1 VHVEYRLTYGIK
13 IDQCGYDRSNPDVVA
28 APLHTLIK
36 SINIQRDA
44 TDEHSESL
52 QQVAMITAR
61 FNRLPASRYLWQLI
75 ALLSLCG
82 FFEIYEIALTSTLSP
97 GLIRAGVFNADAKG
111 LFGLTDQAS
120 FAAATFLGLFIGT
133 SAFAAVADRFGRR
146 AILIG
151 SLVWYI
157 AATAV
162 MAAQSTAISV
172 DLWRFIAGV
181 GVGVQLVTIDSYIA
195 EWVPKDRRGKAFAI
209 NYGLMY
215 LAVPVAA
222 LLSWLLLPRA
232 PLGISGWRYAAAF
245 PLFATAVVWWVH
257 RFLPE
262 SPRWLLQQG
271 QVDAADRLVS
281 KLEWR
286 VRQEIGGE
294 LPMVLP
300 VKMAETPGSSGFGE
314 IFRPP
319 YLRRTCMLLALNI
332 FQALGFYGFSNW
344 VPALLT
350 SQGIGFVK
358 SLQYSFVIAIVY
370 PLTPLLCS
378 CIADRIERKWQIV
391 IGAAG
396 TAVFGLL
403 FSQQSAAANLVL
415 FGSLVTIS
423 NIVLSYSYHAYQT
436 ELYPTRIRARAV
448 GFVYSFSRLATILSG
463 FAIAIALRDFGTAGV
478 FVFIASCM
486 LVVVVSV
493 GAFGP
498 RTRGL
503 TLEEASH

>member
-1 VHVEYRLTYGIK
+1 LTCGIK
-13 IDQCGYDRSNPDVVA
+13 IDHSRYARSNPSAVQTS
-28 APLHTLIK
+28 LHTLIN
-36 SINIQRDA
+36 SVNIQRDA
-44 TDEHSESL
+44 DAKAVTHSEGVERVA
-52 QQVAMITAR
+52 QVTAR
-61 FNRLPASRYLWQLI
+61 LNRLPASRYTWHLI
-75 ALLSLCG
+75 ALLSSCG

-97 GLIRAGVFNADAKG
+97 GLIRAGVFNADARG

-120 FAAATFLGLFIGT
+120 FAAATFLGLFVGT
-133 SAFAAVADRFGRR
+133 SVFAAVADRLGRR
-146 AILIG
+146 PILLG
-151 SLVWYI
+151 SLAWYI

-162 MAAQSTAISV
+162 MSAQNTALSV
-172 DLWRFIAGV
+172 DSWRLIAGL

-222 LLSWLLLPRA
+222 LLSWLLLPQA

-245 PLFATAVVWWVH
+245 PLLATAVAWWVY
-257 RFLPE
+257 RNLPE
-262 SPRWLLQQG
+262 SPRWLMQHGRLE
-271 QVDAADRLVS
+271 AAEHLVS
-281 KLEWR
+281 KIETR
-286 VRQEIGGE
+286 VREEIDRE
-294 LPMVLP
+294 LPAVPSVMIQ
-300 VKMAETPGSSGFGE
+300 ERPGSSGFGE
-314 IFRPP
+314 LFRPP
-319 YLRRTCMLLALNI
+319 YLRRTGMLISLNI

-350 SQGIGFVK
+350 SQGISFVK

-370 PLTPLLCS
+370 PLTPLLCAF
-378 CIADRIERKWQIV
+378 IADRIERKWQIV
-391 IGAAG
+391 IGATG

-403 FSQQSAAANLVL
+403 FSQQSGPANLVL
-415 FGSLVTIS
+415 FGALVTIS

-463 FAIAIALRDFGTAGV
+463 FAIAIALRDFGATGV

-486 LVVVVSV
+486 LVVVLSVS
-493 GAFGP
+493 ALGP

-503 TLEEASH
+503 TLEETAH

>member
-1 VHVEYRLTYGIK
+1 VQTSI
-13 IDQCGYDRSNPDVVA
+13 
-28 APLHTLIK
+28 HTLTK
-36 SINIQRDA
+36 LINIRPDA
-44 TDEHSESL
+44 AARHPEAA
-52 QQVAMITAR
+52 QQAAMIMAR
-61 FNRLPASRYLWQLI
+61 FNRLPASRYLWRLI

-97 GLIRAGVFNADAKG
+97 GLIRAGVFNADARG

-133 SAFAAVADRFGRR
+133 SLFAAVADRLGRR
-146 AILIG
+146 VILLG
-151 SLVWYI
+151 SLAWYI
-157 AATAV
+157 VATAV
-162 MAAQSTAISV
+162 MAAQNTAISV
-172 DLWRFIAGV
+172 DLWRLIAGA

-195 EWVPKDRRGKAFAI
+195 EWVPNERRGKAFAI

-215 LAVPVAA
+215 MAVPVAA

-245 PLFATAVVWWVH
+245 PLLATAVVWWVY
-257 RFLPE
+257 RVLPE
-262 SPRWLLQQG
+262 SPRWLLQHG
-271 QVDAADRLVS
+271 QLATAENLVAAMES
-281 KLEWR
+281 R
-286 VRQEIGGE
+286 VRGETGGE
-294 LPMVLP
+294 LPLVPP
-300 VKMAETPGSSGFGE
+300 VKLQPVNIQEGPGGSGFGE
-314 IFRPP
+314 LFRPP
-319 YLRRTCMLLALNI
+319 YLRRTGMLLALNI

-350 SQGIGFVK
+350 SQGITFIK
-358 SLQYSFVIAIVY
+358 SLQYSFVIATVY
-370 PLTPLLCS
+370 PLTPLLCAL
-378 CIADRIERKWQIV
+378 IADRIERKWQIV

-403 FSQQSAAANLVL
+403 FSQQSAATSLVL
-415 FGSLVTIS
+415 FGALVTIS

-463 FAIAIALRDFGTAGV
+463 FAIAIALRDFGTTGV
-478 FVFIASCM
+478 FLFIASCM
-486 LVVVVSV
+486 LVVVLSV

-503 TLEEASH
+503 TLEEASR

>member
-1 VHVEYRLTYGIK
+1 
-13 IDQCGYDRSNPDVVA
+13 
-28 APLHTLIK
+28 LIT

-44 TDEHSESL
+44 TAEHPES
-52 QQVAMITAR
+52 VKHAATITAR
-61 FNRLPASRYLWQLI
+61 FNRLPASRYTWQLI

-133 SAFAAVADRFGRR
+133 SSFAAIADRFGRR

-151 SLVWYI
+151 SLAWYI

-162 MAAQSTAISV
+162 MAAQNTAVSV
-172 DLWRFIAGV
+172 DLWRFIAGI
-181 GVGVQLVTIDSYIA
+181 GVGVQLITIDSYIA

-222 LLSWLLLPRA
+222 LLSWLLLPQT
-232 PLGISGWRYAAAF
+232 PLGISGWRYVAAF

-257 RFLPE
+257 RILPE

-271 QVDAADRLVS
+271 QVEAAERLVS
-281 KLEWR
+281 KIESR
-286 VRQEIGGE
+286 VRREIGGE
-294 LPMVLP
+294 LPMVPP
-300 VKMAETPGSSGFGE
+300 VKCQEAPGSAGFGE
-314 IFRPP
+314 MFRPP

-350 SQGIGFVK
+350 AQGIGFIK

-370 PLTPLLCS
+370 PLTPLLCAF
-378 CIADRIERKWQIV
+378 IADRIERKWQIV
-391 IGAAG
+391 VGAAG

-403 FSQQSAAANLVL
+403 FSQQSAAAKLVL
-415 FGSLVTIS
+415 FGALVTIS

-463 FAIAIALRDFGTAGV
+463 FAIAIALRDFGTTGV

-486 LVVVVSV
+486 LVVVLSVS
-493 GAFGP
+493 AFGP

>member
-1 VHVEYRLTYGIK
+1 MTYGIK
-13 IDQCGYDRSNPDVVA
+13 IDHGHYARSNPPAVQT
-28 APLHTLIK
+28 PLHTLIK
-36 SINIQRDA
+36 SVNISSDA
-44 TDEHSESL
+44 AVEDLESAR
-52 QQVAMITAR
+52 QAATITAR
-61 FNRLPASRYLWQLI
+61 FNRLPASRYTWQLI
-75 ALLSLCG
+75 ALLSSCG

-111 LFGLTDQAS
+111 SFGLTDQAS
-120 FAAATFLGLFIGT
+120 FAAVTFLGLFIGT
-133 SAFAAVADRFGRR
+133 SSFAAVADRLGRR

-151 SLVWYI
+151 SLIWYV

-162 MAAQSTAISV
+162 MAAQNTALNV
-172 DLWRFIAGV
+172 DLWRFISGV

-232 PLGISGWRYAAAF
+232 PLGITGWRYAAAF
-245 PLFATAVVWWVH
+245 PLLATAVAWWVY
-257 RFLPE
+257 RVLPE
-262 SPRWLLQQG
+262 SPRWLLEHG
-271 QVDAADRLVS
+271 QLRDAERLVS
-281 KLEWR
+281 TIESR
-286 VRQEIGGE
+286 VRREIGGE
-294 LPMVLP
+294 LAPVNPAP
-300 VKMAETPGSSGFGE
+300 VKIQEGPRSSGFAE
-314 IFRPP
+314 LFRPP
-319 YLRRTCMLLALNI
+319 YLRRTAMLLALNI

-350 SQGIGFVK
+350 SQGVSFIK

-370 PLTPLLCS
+370 PLTPLLCAF
-378 CIADRIERKWQIV
+378 IADRIERKWMIV
-391 IGAAG
+391 IGAAS

-403 FSQQSAAANLVL
+403 FSQQSAAAQLVL
-415 FGSLVTIS
+415 FGALVTIS

-448 GFVYSFSRLATILSG
+448 GFVYSFSRLATVLSG
-463 FAIAIALRDFGTAGV
+463 FAIAIALRDFGTTGV
-478 FVFIASCM
+478 FAFIASCM
-486 LVVVVSV
+486 LVVVISV
-493 GAFGP
+493 GILGP

-503 TLEEASH
+503 TLEETSH

>member
-1 VHVEYRLTYGIK
+1 
-13 IDQCGYDRSNPDVVA
+13 
-28 APLHTLIK
+28 LIK
-36 SINIQRDA
+36 TINIQSDA
-44 TDEHSESL
+44 ATAEHPQSAERA
-52 QQVAMITAR
+52 AMITAR
-61 FNRLPASRYLWQLI
+61 LNRLPASAYTWRLI

-120 FAAATFLGLFIGT
+120 FGAATFLGLFIGT
-133 SAFAAVADRFGRR
+133 SLFSAVADRFGRR
-146 AILIG
+146 AILLG

-157 AATAV
+157 AATTV
-162 MAAQSTAISV
+162 MAAQSTAVTV
-172 DLWRFIAGV
+172 DLWRFIAGA

-222 LLSWLLLPRA
+222 LLSWVLLPGA
-232 PLGISGWRYAAAF
+232 PLGISGWRFAAAF
-245 PLFATAVVWWVH
+245 PLVATAVVWWLYRV
-257 RFLPE
+257 LPE
-262 SPRWLLQQG
+262 SPRWLLERG
-271 QVDAADRLVS
+271 QLDAAEQLVS
-281 KLEWR
+281 TVESR

-294 LPMVLP
+294 LPKVPPVTLQP
-300 VKMAETPGSSGFGE
+300 VKIQEGSRGSGFAQL
-314 IFRPP
+314 FRPP
-319 YLRRTCMLLALNI
+319 YRRRTGMLLALNF

-344 VPALLT
+344 VPALLS
-350 SQGIGFVK
+350 SQGVSFVK

-370 PLTPLLCS
+370 PLTPLLCAL
-378 CIADRIERKWQIV
+378 IADRIERKWQII
-391 IGAAG
+391 IGASG
-396 TAVFGLL
+396 TAIFGLL
-403 FSQQSAAANLVL
+403 FSQQSAPAQLVV
-415 FGSLVTIS
+415 FGALVTIS

-463 FAIAIALRDFGTAGV
+463 FAIAIALRDFGTTGV
-478 FVFIASCM
+478 FVFIASSM
-486 LVVVVSV
+486 LVVVLSV

-498 RTRGL
+498 RTQGL

>member
-1 VHVEYRLTYGIK
+1 
-13 IDQCGYDRSNPDVVA
+13 
-28 APLHTLIK
+28 LIK
-36 SINIQRDA
+36 SINIQPDA
-44 TDEHSESL
+44 AAGHPPSL
-52 QQVAMITAR
+52 EQVAAIAAR
-61 FNRLPASRYLWQLI
+61 FNRLPASRYMWQLI

-146 AILIG
+146 AILLG
-151 SLVWYI
+151 SLAWYI
-157 AATAV
+157 GATAV
-162 MAAQSTAISV
+162 MAAQNTAVSV
-172 DLWRFIAGV
+172 DLWRFIAGA

-222 LLSWLLLPRA
+222 ALSWVLLPRA
-232 PLGISGWRYAAAF
+232 PLGIPGWRYAAAF
-245 PLFATAVVWWVH
+245 PLVAIAVLWWVY
-257 RFLPE
+257 RVLPE
-262 SPRWLLQQG
+262 SPRWLLQRG
-271 QVDAADRLVS
+271 QLEAAGKLVS
-281 KLEWR
+281 MIESR
-286 VRQEIGGE
+286 VRRETGAE
-294 LPMVLP
+294 LPAVPP
-300 VKMAETPGSSGFGE
+300 VKIQSVKLQESPGASGFGE
-314 IFRPP
+314 LFRPP
-319 YLRRTCMLLALNI
+319 YRRRTGMLLALNF
-332 FQALGFYGFSNW
+332 FQAMGFYGFSNW
-344 VPALLT
+344 VPALLL
-350 SQGIGFVK
+350 SQGVSFVK

-370 PLTPLLCS
+370 PLTPLLCAL
-378 CIADRIERKWQIV
+378 IADRIERKWQII

-403 FSQQSAAANLVL
+403 FSQQSAAASLVL
-415 FGSLVTIS
+415 FGALVTIS

-463 FAIAIALRDFGTAGV
+463 FAIAIALRDFGTTGV

-486 LVVVVSV
+486 LVVVLSV

>member
-1 VHVEYRLTYGIK
+1 
-13 IDQCGYDRSNPDVVA
+13 
-28 APLHTLIK
+28 LIK
-36 SINIQRDA
+36 SINIGRDA
-44 TDEHSESL
+44 TTEHPESVE
-52 QQVAMITAR
+52 QVALITAR
-61 FNRLPASRYLWQLI
+61 FNRLPASGYLWRLI

-97 GLIRAGVFNADAKG
+97 GLIRAGVFNADANG

-133 SAFAAVADRFGRR
+133 SSFAAVADRFGRR

-151 SLVWYI
+151 SLAWYI

-162 MAAQSTAISV
+162 MAAQNTALGV
-172 DLWRFIAGV
+172 DWWRFIAGA

-232 PLGISGWRYAAAF
+232 PLGISGWRYVAAF
-245 PLFATAVVWWVH
+245 PLLASAVVWWLH
-257 RFLPE
+257 RVLPE

-271 QVDAADRLVS
+271 QVQAAERLVS
-281 KLEWR
+281 KIESR
-286 VRQEIGGE
+286 VRREIGGE
-294 LPMVLP
+294 LPAVPP
-300 VKMAETPGSSGFGE
+300 VKIQETPGRSGFGE

-350 SQGIGFVK
+350 SQGVGFVK
-358 SLQYSFVIAIVY
+358 SLQYSFAIAIVY
-370 PLTPLLCS
+370 PLTPLLCAF
-378 CIADRIERKWQIV
+378 IADRIERKWQIV

-403 FSQQSAAANLVL
+403 FSRQSAAVSLVL
-415 FGSLVTIS
+415 VGALVTVS

-463 FAIAIALRDFGTAGV
+463 FVIAIALRDFGTTGV

-486 LVVVVSV
+486 LVVVFSV

-503 TLEEASH
+503 TLEEASR

>member
-1 VHVEYRLTYGIK
+1 MVHDSAPGHL
-13 IDQCGYDRSNPDVVA
+13 A
-28 APLHTLIK
+28 A
-36 SINIQRDA
+36 R
-44 TDEHSESL
+44 E
-52 QQVAMITAR
+52 QVALIIAR
-61 FNRLPASRYLWQLI
+61 FDRLPASAYLWKLI

-82 FFEIYEIALTSTLSP
+82 FFEIYEIALTGTLSP
-97 GLIRAGVFNADAKG
+97 GLIRAGVFHADAKG

-133 SAFAAVADRFGRR
+133 SSFAAVADHFGRR
-146 AILIG
+146 AVLLG
-151 SLVWYI
+151 SLAWYV

-162 MAAQSTAISV
+162 MAAQNTALSV
-172 DLWRFIAGV
+172 DLWRFIAGT
-181 GVGVQLVTIDSYIA
+181 GVGVQLVTIDSYVA
-195 EWVPKDRRGKAFAI
+195 EWVPKDRRGRAFAL

-215 LAVPVAA
+215 VAVPVAA
-222 LLSWLLLPRA
+222 LLAWLLLPRA
-232 PLGISGWRYAAAF
+232 PLGIPGWRYAAAF
-245 PLFATAVVWWVH
+245 PLLATAVVWWL
-257 RFLPE
+257 RRILPE
-262 SPRWLLQQG
+262 SPRWLLQHG
-271 QVDAADRLVS
+271 QVEAAEGLVS
-281 KLEWR
+281 KIEAR
-286 VRQEIGGE
+286 VRRETGAE
-294 LPMVLP
+294 LPLVSP
-300 VKMAETPGSSGFGE
+300 VRMQEMPGSSGFGE

-350 SQGIGFVK
+350 SQGVGFLK

-370 PLTPLLCS
+370 PLTPLLCTF
-378 CIADRIERKWQIV
+378 IADRIERKWQIV

-403 FSQQSAAANLVL
+403 FSRQSAATSLIL
-415 FGSLVTIS
+415 FGALVTIS

-463 FAIAIALRDFGTAGV
+463 FVIAIALRDFGTTGV

-486 LVVVVSV
+486 LVVVLSV

-498 RTRGL
+498 RTGGL
-503 TLEEASH
+503 TLEEASR

>member
-1 VHVEYRLTYGIK
+1 MTYGIK
-13 IDQCGYDRSNPDVVA
+13 IDQSRPTRSNPTAVGA
-28 APLHTLIK
+28 HFNTLIN
-36 SINIQRDA
+36 SINIQPDA
-44 TDEHSESL
+44 AAKLPEPG
-52 QQVAMITAR
+52 QQLATITAR
-61 FNRLPASRYLWQLI
+61 FDRLPASRYLWKLV

-82 FFEIYEIALTSTLSP
+82 FFEVYEIALTATLSP
-97 GLIRAGVFNADAKG
+97 GLIHAGVFNADAKG
-111 LFGLTDQAS
+111 LFGLSDQAS
-120 FAAATFLGLFIGT
+120 FAAATFLGLFVGT
-133 SAFAAVADRFGRR
+133 SFFAAVADRCGRR
-146 AILIG
+146 TILIG

-157 AATAV
+157 AATAM
-162 MAAQSTAISV
+162 MAAQNSATGV
-172 DLWRFIAGV
+172 DLLRFIAGV

-222 LLSWLLLPRA
+222 LLSWLLLPGA

-245 PLFATAVVWWVH
+245 PLVAIPVVWWVY
-257 RFLPE
+257 RVLPE

-271 QVDAADRLVS
+271 RLAAAESLVS
-281 KLEWR
+281 TIEWR
-286 VRQEIGGE
+286 VRREIGTD
-294 LPMVLP
+294 LPMVSPP
-300 VKMAETPGSSGFGE
+300 VKIQETPRGSGFAE
-314 IFRPP
+314 LFRPP
-319 YLRRTCMLLALNI
+319 YRRRTGMLVALNI

-350 SQGIGFVK
+350 SQGVSFVK

-370 PLTPLLCS
+370 PVTPLLCAFS
-378 CIADRIERKWQIV
+378 ADRIERKWQIV

-403 FSQQSAAANLVL
+403 FSRQSAAAELVL
-415 FGSLVTIS
+415 FGALVTIS
-423 NIVLSYSYHAYQT
+423 NLVLSYSYHAYQT

-448 GFVYSFSRLATILSG
+448 GFVYSFSRLATVLSG
-463 FAIAIALRDFGTAGV
+463 FAIAIALRDFGTTGV

-486 LVVVVSV
+486 LVVVLAV
-493 GAFGP
+493 GTFGP

-503 TLEEASH
+503 TLDETSH

>member
-1 VHVEYRLTYGIK
+1 MESRLTTADMTALIL
-13 IDQCGYDRSNPDVVA
+13 DVVETS
-28 APLHTLIK
+28 LHTLINP
-36 SINIQRDA
+36 INIQRDA
-44 TDEHSESL
+44 AAEHAEPVE
-52 QQVAMITAR
+52 QVAVITAR
-61 FNRLPASRYLWQLI
+61 FNRLPASRYMWQLI
-75 ALLSLCG
+75 VLLSLCG

-133 SAFAAVADRFGRR
+133 SSFAAVADRFGRR
-146 AILIG
+146 SILIG
-151 SLVWYI
+151 SLAWYI

-162 MAAQSTAISV
+162 MAAQNTAVSV

-245 PLFATAVVWWVH
+245 PLFATAVVWWVY

-262 SPRWLLQQG
+262 SPRWLLQRG
-271 QVDAADRLVS
+271 HVAAAERLVS
-281 KLEWR
+281 QIESR

-294 LPMVLP
+294 LPMVPP
-300 VKMAETPGSSGFGE
+300 VKIPETPGSSGFGE

-319 YLRRTCMLLALNI
+319 YRRRTCMLLALNI

-350 SQGIGFVK
+350 SQGVSFVK
-358 SLQYSFVIAIVY
+358 SLEYSFVIAIVY
-370 PLTPLLCS
+370 PLTPLLCTL
-378 CIADRIERKWQIV
+378 IADRIERKWQIV

-403 FSQQSAAANLVL
+403 FSRQSAAANLVL
-415 FGSLVTIS
+415 FGALVTIS

-463 FAIAIALRDFGTAGV
+463 FAIAIALRDFGTTGV

-486 LVVVVSV
+486 LVVVLSV

-503 TLEEASH
+503 TLEEASQ

>member
-1 VHVEYRLTYGIK
+1 
-13 IDQCGYDRSNPDVVA
+13 
-28 APLHTLIK
+28 LIR
-36 SINIQRDA
+36 SINIERDA
-44 TDEHSESL
+44 AAQLPQSVRQAAVL
-52 QQVAMITAR
+52 TAR
-61 FNRLPASRYLWQLI
+61 LNRLPASRYTWQLI

-97 GLIRAGVFNADAKG
+97 GLIRAGVFNADARG
-111 LFGLTDQAS
+111 LLGLTDQAS

-133 SAFAAVADRFGRR
+133 SLFAAVADRLGRR
-146 AILIG
+146 AILLG
-151 SLVWYI
+151 SLVWYV
-157 AATAV
+157 AATAL
-162 MAAQSTAISV
+162 MATQNTAIGV
-172 DLWRFIAGV
+172 DSWRFIAGM
-181 GVGVQLVTIDSYIA
+181 GVGVQLITIDSYIA
-195 EWVPKDRRGKAFAI
+195 EWVPKDQRGKAFAI

-222 LLSWLLLPRA
+222 LLSWMLLPRA
-232 PLGISGWRYAAAF
+232 PFGVSGWRYAAAF
-245 PLFATAVVWWVH
+245 PVLAMAVVWWVY
-257 RFLPE
+257 RVLPE

-271 QVDAADRLVS
+271 QLGAAEDLVS
-281 KLEWR
+281 AIEAR
-286 VRQEIGGE
+286 VQREIGGE
-294 LPMVLP
+294 LPVLP
-300 VKMAETPGSSGFGE
+300 PVVIQPTPAGSGFGE
-314 IFRPP
+314 LFRPP
-319 YLRRTCMLLALNI
+319 YLRRTGMLLVLNI

-350 SQGIGFVK
+350 SQGVSFVK
-358 SLQYSFVIAIVY
+358 SLQYTFVIASVY

-378 CIADRIERKWQIV
+378 AIADRIERKWQI
-391 IGAAG
+391 ISGAAG
-396 TAVFGLL
+396 TAVFVLL
-403 FSQQSAAANLVL
+403 FSQQSAPPLLIL
-415 FGSLVTIS
+415 FGALVTIS

-436 ELYPTRIRARAV
+436 ELFPTRVRARAI

-463 FAIAIALRDFGTAGV
+463 FVIAVALRDFGTTGV

>member
-1 VHVEYRLTYGIK
+1 MERNAAAQ
-13 IDQCGYDRSNPDVVA
+13 DPDPA
-28 APLHTLIK
+28 G
-36 SINIQRDA
+36 
-44 TDEHSESL
+44 
-52 QQVAMITAR
+52 QVAMVTAR
-61 FNRLPASRYLWQLI
+61 FNRLPASRYTWQLI

-120 FAAATFLGLFIGT
+120 FAAATFLGLFVGT
-133 SAFAAVADRFGRR
+133 SSFAAVADRLGRR

-151 SLVWYI
+151 SLVWYV

-162 MAAQSTAISV
+162 MAAQNTAVGV
-172 DLWRFIAGV
+172 DSWRFIAGV
-181 GVGVQLVTIDSYIA
+181 GVGVQLITIDSYIA

-222 LLSWLLLPRA
+222 ALSWLLLPRA
-232 PLGISGWRYAAAF
+232 PFGISGWRYAAAF
-245 PLFATAVVWWVH
+245 PLLATAVVWWVY
-257 RFLPE
+257 RVLPE
-262 SPRWLLQQG
+262 SPRWLLQHG
-271 QVDAADRLVS
+271 RVGAAEHLVS
-281 KLEWR
+281 TLESR
-286 VRQEIGGE
+286 VRREIGGE
-294 LPMVLP
+294 LPAVSP
-300 VKMAETPGSSGFGE
+300 VRIQEGPRSSGFGE
-314 IFRPP
+314 LFRPP
-319 YLRRTCMLLALNI
+319 YLRRTAMLLALNI

-344 VPALLT
+344 VPALLA
-350 SQGIGFVK
+350 SQGISFVK

-370 PLTPLLCS
+370 PLTPLLCAL
-378 CIADRIERKWQIV
+378 IADRIERKWLIV

-403 FSQQSAAANLVL
+403 FSQQSTAATLVS
-415 FGSLVTIS
+415 FGALVTIS

-463 FAIAIALRDFGTAGV
+463 FAIAIALRDFGTTGV

-486 LVVVVSV
+486 LVVVLAV

>member
-1 VHVEYRLTYGIK
+1 
-13 IDQCGYDRSNPDVVA
+13 
-28 APLHTLIK
+28 
-36 SINIQRDA
+36 
-44 TDEHSESL
+44 
-52 QQVAMITAR
+52 
-61 FNRLPASRYLWQLI
+61 
-75 ALLSLCG
+75 
-82 FFEIYEIALTSTLSP
+82 
-97 GLIRAGVFNADAKG
+97 
-111 LFGLTDQAS
+111 
-120 FAAATFLGLFIGT
+120 
-133 SAFAAVADRFGRR
+133 
-146 AILIG
+146 
-151 SLVWYI
+151 
-157 AATAV
+157 
-162 MAAQSTAISV
+162 
-172 DLWRFIAGV
+172 
-181 GVGVQLVTIDSYIA
+181 
-195 EWVPKDRRGKAFAI
+195 
-209 NYGLMY
+209 MY

-222 LLSWLLLPRA
+222 LLSWLLLPRT

-245 PLFATAVVWWVH
+245 PLFATVVVWLVY
-257 RFLPE
+257 RILPE

-271 QVDAADRLVS
+271 QVGAAERLVS
-281 KLEWR
+281 KIESR

-294 LPMVLP
+294 LPMVPP
-300 VKMAETPGSSGFGE
+300 VKIQPVNIQEGPGGSGFAE

-370 PLTPLLCS
+370 PLTPLLCAL
-378 CIADRIERKWQIV
+378 IADRVERKWQIV

-403 FSQQSAAANLVL
+403 FSRQSAAANLIL
-415 FGSLVTIS
+415 FGALVTIS

-463 FAIAIALRDFGTAGV
+463 FAIAIALRDFGITGV

-486 LVVVVSV
+486 LVVVLAV
-493 GAFGP
+493 GTFGP

>member
-1 VHVEYRLTYGIK
+1 LT
-13 IDQCGYDRSNPDVVA
+13 
-28 APLHTLIK
+28 K
-36 SINIQRDA
+36 SINIQPDA
-44 TDEHSESL
+44 AAEHPESA
-52 QQVAMITAR
+52 QQVAMLTAR

-133 SAFAAVADRFGRR
+133 SLFAAVADRLGRR
-146 AILIG
+146 TILLG
-151 SLVWYI
+151 SLAWYI
-157 AATAV
+157 AATVV
-162 MAAQSTAISV
+162 MAAQNTAVSV

-245 PLFATAVVWWVH
+245 PIFATAVVWWVY
-257 RFLPE
+257 RVLPE
-262 SPRWLLQQG
+262 SPRWLLQHG
-271 QVDAADRLVS
+271 QVGAAEDLVS
-281 KLEWR
+281 RLEAR
-286 VRQEIGGE
+286 VRQQTGGE
-294 LPMVLP
+294 LPMVAP
-300 VKMAETPGSSGFGE
+300 VNIQPVEIQEPPGSSGFGE
-314 IFRPP
+314 LFRPP
-319 YLRRTCMLLALNI
+319 YLRRTAMLLALNI
-332 FQALGFYGFSNW
+332 FQAMGFYGFSNW
-344 VPALLT
+344 VPTLLA

-358 SLQYSFVIAIVY
+358 SLQYSAVIAVVY
-370 PLTPLLCS
+370 PLTPLLCTL
-378 CIADRIERKWQIV
+378 IADRLERKWQIV

-403 FSQQSAAANLVL
+403 FSQQSAPATLVVC
-415 FGSLVTIS
+415 GALVTIS

-463 FAIAIALRDFGTAGV
+463 FAIAIALRDFGTTGV

-486 LVVVVSV
+486 LVVVLSV

>member
-1 VHVEYRLTYGIK
+1 
-13 IDQCGYDRSNPDVVA
+13 
-28 APLHTLIK
+28 LIT

-44 TDEHSESL
+44 PAGHPESEE
-52 QQVAMITAR
+52 QAATIMAR
-61 FNRLPASRYLWQLI
+61 FNRLPASRYTWQLI

-133 SAFAAVADRFGRR
+133 SSFAAVADRFGRR

-151 SLVWYI
+151 SLAWYI
-157 AATAV
+157 VATAV
-162 MAAQSTAISV
+162 MATQNTAVSV
-172 DLWRFIAGV
+172 DVWRLIAGV

-195 EWVPKDRRGKAFAI
+195 EWVPKDRRGKAFAV

-222 LLSWLLLPRA
+222 LLSWLLLPQT
-232 PLGISGWRYAAAF
+232 PLGIAGWRYVAAF
-245 PLFATAVVWWVH
+245 PLLGIAVLCWVY
-257 RFLPE
+257 RLLPE
-262 SPRWLLQQG
+262 SPRWLLQHG
-271 QVDAADRLVS
+271 DVDEADRLVS
-281 KLEWR
+281 TIEWR
-286 VRQEIGGE
+286 VRRQIDRE
-294 LPMVLP
+294 LPAVQP
-300 VKMAETPGSSGFGE
+300 VTVAETHASPGLGQ

-344 VPALLT
+344 VPALLE
-350 SQGIGFVK
+350 SQGLGFVK
-358 SLQYSFVIAIVY
+358 SLQYSFVIATVY
-370 PLTPLLCS
+370 PLTPLLCTF
-378 CIADRIERKWQIV
+378 IADRIERKWQIV
-391 IGAAG
+391 FGATG

-415 FGSLVTIS
+415 FGALVTIS
-423 NIVLSYSYHAYQT
+423 NIVMSYSYHAYQT

-463 FAIAIALRDFGTAGV
+463 FAIAIAFRDFGTTGV

-486 LVVVVSV
+486 LVVVLSVSTL
-493 GAFGP
+493 GP
-498 RTRGL
+498 RTRGK
-503 TLEEASH
+503 TLEETSH

>member
-1 VHVEYRLTYGIK
+1 MPVQTSPNTLTK
-13 IDQCGYDRSNPDVVA
+13 
-28 APLHTLIK
+28 L
-36 SINIQRDA
+36 INIRRDA
-44 TDEHSESL
+44 AGQHSEAA
-52 QQVAMITAR
+52 QQAALLMAR

-133 SAFAAVADRFGRR
+133 SLFAAVADRLGRR
-146 AILIG
+146 AILLG
-151 SLVWYI
+151 SLAWYI
-157 AATAV
+157 AATTL

-172 DLWRFIAGV
+172 DLWRFVAGA

-209 NYGLMY
+209 NYALMY
-215 LAVPVAA
+215 MAVPVAA
-222 LLSWLLLPRA
+222 LLSWLLLPA
-232 PLGISGWRYAAAF
+232 TPFGISGWRYAAAF
-245 PLFATAVVWWVH
+245 PLLATAVVWWVY
-257 RFLPE
+257 RVLPE
-262 SPRWLLQQG
+262 SPRWLLQHG
-271 QVDAADRLVS
+271 QLAAAEHLVS
-281 KLEWR
+281 AVESR
-286 VRQEIGGE
+286 VRRETGGE
-294 LPMVLP
+294 LPLVPP
-300 VKMAETPGSSGFGE
+300 VTIQPVTLQEGSAAAGFGE
-314 IFRPP
+314 LFRPP
-319 YLRRTCMLLALNI
+319 YLRRTGMLLALNV
-332 FQALGFYGFSNW
+332 FQALGFFGFSNW

-350 SQGIGFVK
+350 SQGITFIK
-358 SLQYSFVIAIVY
+358 SLQYTFVIATVY
-370 PLTPLLCS
+370 PLTPLLCTL
-378 CIADRIERKWQIV
+378 IADRIERKWQIV
-391 IGAAG
+391 SGAAG

-403 FSQQSAAANLVL
+403 FSQQSAATTLVL
-415 FGSLVTIS
+415 SGALVTIS

-463 FAIAIALRDFGTAGV
+463 FAIAIALRDFGTTGV
-478 FVFIASCM
+478 FIFIAACM
-486 LVVVVSV
+486 LVVVLSV

-503 TLEEASH
+503 TLEDASS

>member
-1 VHVEYRLTYGIK
+1 LTYGIK
-13 IDQCGYDRSNPDVVA
+13 IDHGDYARSNPPAVQT
-28 APLHTLIK
+28 PLHTLIK
-36 SINIQRDA
+36 SVNIRGGAAAETLESAQQAA
-44 TDEHSESL
+44 TI
-52 QQVAMITAR
+52 VAR
-61 FNRLPASRYLWQLI
+61 FNRLPASRYTWQLI

-120 FAAATFLGLFIGT
+120 FAAVTFLGLFIGT
-133 SAFAAVADRFGRR
+133 SSFAAVADRLGRR

-151 SLVWYI
+151 SLIWYVT
-157 AATAV
+157 ATGIL
-162 MAAQSTAISV
+162 AAQNTALSV
-172 DLWRFIAGV
+172 DLWRFISGV

-232 PLGISGWRYAAAF
+232 PLGITGWRYAAAF
-245 PLFATAVVWWVH
+245 PLLGTAVAWWVY
-257 RFLPE
+257 RVLPE

-271 QVDAADRLVS
+271 QLGAAERLVS
-281 KLEWR
+281 TIESR
-286 VRQEIGGE
+286 VRREIGGA
-294 LPMVLP
+294 LPPP
-300 VKMAETPGSSGFGE
+300 VTLQPMTIQQGSSTSGFAE
-314 IFRPP
+314 LFRPP
-319 YLRRTCMLLALNI
+319 YLRRTAMLLALNI

-350 SQGIGFVK
+350 SQGVSFIK

-370 PLTPLLCS
+370 PLTPLLCAF
-378 CIADRIERKWQIV
+378 IADRIERKWMIV

-403 FSQQSAAANLVL
+403 FSQQSAAAQLVL
-415 FGSLVTIS
+415 FGALVTIS

-463 FAIAIALRDFGTAGV
+463 FAIAVALRDFGTTGV
-478 FVFIASCM
+478 FAFIAACM
-486 LVVVVSV
+486 LVVVIAVS
-493 GAFGP
+493 AFGP